1 MVHKEVSGMKFQAN
15 IVGKRKLFYIV
26 SVVLILAGMVS
37 MLFQGLNLGID
48 FTSGNKMIVQ
58 FEQDVNIAELRNTL
72 VENGLTG
79 SKIQE
84 LDNGSYVLKTSELTQ
99 DMEESLIDTLEAK
112 FGALEVLSS
121 GLIGPSIGAEL
132 KKSAA
137 IALTL
142 AVILMLCYITFRFE
156 LHFAIAGILALFHD
170 VLAVVAVFSIFQL
183 EVDSTF
189 IAALLTVFGYSINDK
204 IVVFDRIRENLTKVR
219 KDELADLVNTSIA
232 QSFTRSMNTSISTLI
247 LLLALLF
254 FGGTTTRIFVL
265 AMAIGVVAG
274 TYSSLC
280 IASPIWYDIK
290 MKQKGNHVEAK

>member
-1 MVHKEVSGMKFQAN
+1 MKFHAD
-15 IVGKRKLFYIV
+15 IVGKRKIFYVI
-26 SVVLILAGMVS
+26 SVVLLLVGVVS

-58 FEQDVNIAELRNTL
+58 FEQQVDIADLRITL
-72 VENGLTG
+72 QENGLEG

-84 LDNGSYVLKTSELTQ
+84 LDSGAYVLKTSELTQ
-99 DMEESLIDTLEAK
+99 ETEETLLTALETK
-112 FGALEVLSS
+112 FGTLEVLSN
-121 GLIGPSIGAEL
+121 GLIGPSVGADL

-142 AVILMLCYITFRFE
+142 AVILMLIYITFRFE

-170 VLAVVAVFSIFQL
+170 VFIVVAIFSIFQF

-189 IAALLTVFGYSINDK
+189 IAALLTIFGYSINDK
-204 IVVFDRIRENLTKVR
+204 IVVFDRIRENLVRVR
-219 KDELADLVNTSIA
+219 KEELAGLVNTSIA

-254 FGGTTTRIFVL
+254 FGGQTTRMFVL
-265 AMAIGVVAG
+265 AMVIGIIAG

-280 IASPIWYDIK
+280 IASPIWYEIK
-290 MKQKGNHVEAK
+290 MRQKGNHVEKK

>member
-1 MVHKEVSGMKFQAN
+1 MEHKEVPRMKFHAD
-15 IVGKRKLFYIV
+15 IVGKRKIFYVV
-26 SVVLILAGMVS
+26 SVVLLLAGVVS

-58 FEQDVNIAELRNTL
+58 FKQQVDIADLRITL
-72 VENGLTG
+72 QENGLEG

-84 LDNGSYVLKTSELTQ
+84 LDSGAYVLKTSELTQ
-99 DMEESLIDTLEAK
+99 ETEETLLTALETK
-112 FGALEVLSS
+112 FGTLEVLSN
-121 GLIGPSIGAEL
+121 GLIGPSVGADL

-142 AVILMLCYITFRFE
+142 AVILMLIYITFRFE

-170 VLAVVAVFSIFQL
+170 VFIVVAIFSIFQF

-189 IAALLTVFGYSINDK
+189 IAALLTIFGYSINDK
-204 IVVFDRIRENLTKVR
+204 IVVFDRIRENLVRVR
-219 KDELADLVNTSIA
+219 KEELAGLVNTSIA

-254 FGGTTTRIFVL
+254 FGGQTTRMFVL
-265 AMAIGVVAG
+265 AMVIGIIAG

-280 IASPIWYDIK
+280 IASPIWYEIK
-290 MKQKGNHVEAK
+290 MRQKGNHVEKK

>member
-1 MVHKEVSGMKFQAN
+1 MKFQAN

-99 DMEESLIDTLEAK
+99 DMEEALIDTLEAK
-112 FGALEVLSS
+112 FGALDVLSS

>member
-1 MVHKEVSGMKFQAN
+1 MKFQAN

-58 FEQDVNIAELRNTL
+58 FEQDVNIAELRDTL
-72 VENGLTG
+72 TQNGLTG

-99 DMEESLIDTLEAK
+99 DMEEALIDTLEAK
-112 FGALEVLSS
+112 FGALDVLSS

>member
-99 DMEESLIDTLEAK
+99 DMEEALIDTLEAK
-112 FGALEVLSS
+112 FGALDVLSS

>member
-1 MVHKEVSGMKFQAN
+1 MEHKEVPGMKFKAD

-26 SVVLILAGMVS
+26 SVVLLLAGVAS

-48 FTSGNKMIVQ
+48 FTSGNKMIVE
-58 FEQDVNIAELRNTL
+58 FNETVDIADLRTALTEQGI
-72 VENGLTG
+72 TG

-84 LDNGSYVLKTSELTQ
+84 LDNGSYVLKTPELTQ
-99 DMEESLIDTLEAK
+99 QSEEALVNALEAK
-112 FGALEVLSS
+112 FGSLTVLSS
-121 GLIGPSIGAEL
+121 GLIGPSVGAEL

-142 AVILMLCYITFRFE
+142 AVILMIVYITFRFE
-156 LHFAIAGILALFHD
+156 LHFAIAGVLALFHD
-170 VLAVVAVFSIFQL
+170 VFVVVAVFSIFQL

-189 IAALLTVFGYSINDK
+189 IAALLTIFGYSINDK
-204 IVVFDRIRENLTKVR
+204 IVVFDRIRENLVKVR
-219 KDELADLVNTSIA
+219 KEELAGLVNDSIA

-254 FGGTTTRIFVL
+254 FGGQTTRIFVL
-265 AMAIGVVAG
+265 AMVIGVVAG

>member
-1 MVHKEVSGMKFQAN
+1 MKFQAN

-72 VENGLTG
+72 AENGLTG

>member
-1 MVHKEVSGMKFQAN
+1 MVHKEVSGMKFNAN

-26 SVVLILAGMVS
+26 SVVVLLAGMVS

-58 FEQDVNIAELRNTL
+58 FEQDVNIAELRNAL
-72 VENGLTG
+72 AENGLTG

-99 DMEESLIDTLEAK
+99 DMEEALIGALEAK
-112 FGALEVLSS
+112 FGALDVLSS

>member
-72 VENGLTG
+72 AENGLTG

-84 LDNGSYVLKTSELTQ
+84 LDDGSYVLKTSELTQ
-99 DMEESLIDTLEAK
+99 DMEEALISALEAK
-112 FGALEVLSS
+112 FGALDVQSS
-121 GLIGPSIGAEL
+121 SLIGPSIGAEL

-219 KDELADLVNTSIA
+219 KEELADLVNTSIA